1 MKRGEIKINNIT
13 GKKQD
18 ILQGFSSYLLNKGRK
33 PSTIKR
39 YIYDI
44 ESCIQWLQQSERLS
58 EDISWESLCKKDF
71 EAFFMYLIEE
81 RQYSDKTVHRI
92 YIVLN
97 RLYEYLDLP
106 SPIESVIN
114 ISPPNRALRTED
126 FISLQEEERLKQV
139 SASLEG
145 LTEKQRTTRPMI
157 LERNLSIIILLLDYG
172 LSLHELVALRMK
184 HVHFENNTLS
194 IPEDTKI
201 NRTIQLKEE
210 DKLHLYHYYKTIPEP
225 VRPRYHSDDPLFVAF
240 HFMLGTYL
248 WSYDDDAPKFLTEIS
263 VQKMIRL
270 EVKRANLRK
279 GISAQHFRN
288 TFILKM
294 IQQQCTAEHIVKQ
307 VGFKTYVSLKRYNT
321 YYENS
326 NENKCEETA
335 LNI

>member
-1 MKRGEIKINNIT
+1 MQEI
-13 GKKQD
+13 QD
-18 ILQGFSSYLLNKGRK
+18 TIQGFSSYLLNKGRK

-39 YIYDI
+39 YIYDV
-44 ESCIQWLQQSERLS
+44 ESCIQWMQQSGRFS
-58 EDISWESLCKKDF
+58 ENISWESLCKKDF
-71 EAFFMYLIEE
+71 EAFFTYLIEE

-106 SPIESVIN
+106 SPIESVIH

-201 NRTIQLKEE
+201 NRTIKLKEE

-240 HFMLGTYL
+240 HFRLGTYL
-248 WSYDDDAPKFLTEIS
+248 WSYDNDAPKFLTEIS

-270 EVKRANLRK
+270 EVRRANLRK

-294 IQQQCTAEHIVKQ
+294 IQQQRTAEHIVKQ
-307 VGFKTYVSLKRYNT
+307 VGFKTHVSLKRYET
-321 YYENS
+321 YYADTNQ
-326 NENKCEETA
+326 NKG
-335 LNI
+335 

>member
-1 MKRGEIKINNIT
+1 MNIGGIKINNVT
-13 GKKQD
+13 RKKQD
-18 ILQGFSSYLLNKGRK
+18 TIQGFSSYLLNKGRK
-33 PSTIKR
+33 ASTIKR
-39 YIYDI
+39 YIYDV
-44 ESCIQWLQQSERLS
+44 ESCIQWLHQSGRFSDEINW
-58 EDISWESLCKKDF
+58 DSLYKKDF
-71 EAFFMYLIEE
+71 EAFFNYLIEE
-81 RQYSDKTVHRI
+81 RQYADKTVHRI

-106 SPIESVIN
+106 SPIEGVVHIAQ
-114 ISPPNRALRTED
+114 PDRALRTED
-126 FISLQEEERLKQV
+126 FISPQEEGRLKKV

-240 HFMLGTYL
+240 HFRLGTYL
-248 WSYDDDAPKFLTEIS
+248 WSYDNDAPKFLTDMS

-270 EVKRANLRK
+270 EIKRANLRK

-294 IQQQCTAEHIVKQ
+294 IQQQYTAEHIVKQ
-307 VGFKTYVSLKRYNT
+307 VGYKTDVSLKRYYAYSENT
-321 YYENS
+321 
-326 NENKCEETA
+326 NENKG
-335 LNI
+335 